1 MERMES
7 LESSKNA
14 LLMLLEVSP
23 NFLRAWFIG
32 KRKEKA
38 LSYSLRLFS
47 KQWPNHVTENLSLYR
62 FNAYKHVLSVHYLF
76 ADGHAV
82 RVGCYDA
89 FAKKLQLVGKGNLWP
104 GNRVRK
110 NLNFIWAYSL
120 GQLQPAFSDFFS
132 MIKEIK
138 VYFLRPSKSILIHS
152 LLGQNVKWD
161 SGKVRSSTPFR
172 IRRQERSLEL
182 GGTFLIR
189 SFFFMLKLGFHHV
202 F

>member
-1 MERMES
+1 
-7 LESSKNA
+7 
-14 LLMLLEVSP
+14 MLYSC
-23 NFLRAWFIG
+23 FLRSFQTFRALDFIG

-47 KQWPNHVTENLSLYR
+47 KQWPNHVTENLSLHR
-62 FNAYKHVLSVHYLF
+62 FNAYKHALSVHYLF

-120 GQLQPAFSDFFS
+120 GQLQPAFSDFFFS

-138 VYFLRPSKSILIHS
+138 VYFLRSSKSILIHS

-161 SGKVRSSTPFR
+161 SGKVRSSTLFR

-182 GGTFLIR
+182 GGKFLIR
-189 SFFFMLKLGFHHV
+189 IFFLCWSLGFIT
-202 F
+202 FFKSSKWNSNS

>member
-1 MERMES
+1 
-7 LESSKNA
+7 
-14 LLMLLEVSP
+14 MLYSC
-23 NFLRAWFIG
+23 FLRSLQTFRALDFIG

-47 KQWPNHVTENLSLYR
+47 KQWPNHVTENLSLHR

-120 GQLQPAFSDFFS
+120 GQLQPAFSDFFFS

-161 SGKVRSSTPFR
+161 SGKVRSSTLFR

-182 GGTFLIR
+182 GGKFLIR

>member
-1 MERMES
+1 
-7 LESSKNA
+7 
-14 LLMLLEVSP
+14 MLYSC
-23 NFLRAWFIG
+23 FLRSLQTFRALDFIG

-47 KQWPNHVTENLSLYR
+47 KQWPNHVTENLSLHR

-120 GQLQPAFSDFFS
+120 GQLQPAFSDFFFS

-161 SGKVRSSTPFR
+161 SGKVRSSTLFR
-172 IRRQERSLEL
+172 TRRQEVFDQECF
-182 GGTFLIR
+182 FL
-189 SFFFMLKLGFHHV
+189 SWSLGFIT
-202 F
+202 FFKSSKWDSNS